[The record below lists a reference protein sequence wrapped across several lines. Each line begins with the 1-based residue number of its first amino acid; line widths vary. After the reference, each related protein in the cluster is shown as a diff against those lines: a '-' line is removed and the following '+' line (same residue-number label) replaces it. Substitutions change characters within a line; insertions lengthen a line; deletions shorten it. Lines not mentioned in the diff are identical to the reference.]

1 MNVYILIILRISNVI
16 HLMTFY
22 NINRLILAESLG
34 AYFQINQLIHL
45 ESCSQ
50 DSILGKHH
58 GEDRGP

>member
-1 MNVYILIILRISNVI
+1 
-16 HLMTFY
+16 MTFY
-22 NINRLILAESLG
+22 NINRLILAESLD